1 MQAIT
6 DLCEMLKSFF
16 TKKTSTSIT
25 PCSIIDESKVIPE
38 NNTNDM
44 TDTTHMTDMTDMT
57 DMADMADL
65 NTSLNPM
72 ELEGLTPFRQVEMPR
87 IPELLAQQPLDD
99 TAMDTDTPHLDADIH
114 EERQDVEL
122 SPLALPFALP
132 FAHAAMEE
140 NDLD

>member
-25 PCSIIDESKVIPE
+25 PCSIIDESKIIPE
-38 NNTNDM
+38 NNTND
-44 TDTTHMTDMTDMT
+44 TYDMT
-57 DMADMADL
+57 DMADL

-122 SPLALPFALP
+122 SSL
-132 FAHAAMEE
+132 AAMEKT
-140 NDLD
+140 DLD